1 MARQK
6 FKKMLTKCGLFYLY
20 IPMVYNFKRTR
31 PYMLRRDVLKNTI
44 SSYFARLTAT
54 AQATVAP
61 TMGLFPMPIKPIIST

>member
-1 MARQK
+1 
-6 FKKMLTKCGLFYLY
+6 
-20 IPMVYNFKRTR
+20 MVYNFKRTR